1 MDLAYERADWIPTEA
16 AKALIR
22 NNGPVLAYIGGKEG
36 AFTGKDHNFLPGETV
51 EKQIIVINNSRVT
64 VECECEWRLGLPRA
78 VKGERKVTI
87 KTGEQER
94 VAIKFKLPE
103 TLPPGEYTLAL
114 KARFAGG
121 EIQEDSFAVHVLP
134 AVSFAEQK
142 GKIALFDPAGETR
155 RLFERVGVPFRVVEA
170 MADLSGFDTL
180 VIGKGAMTIALK

>member
-1 MDLAYERADWIPTEA
+1 MGSRDFDERYPIFARYITDNWRAFRTWGVSATSPWEFGHYWKLRDGVDKSRVNFETDLGNLQRPGFSPNYIHERYERMDLAYERADWIPTEA

-22 NNGPVLAYIGGKEG
+22 NNGPVLAYIGGKAG

-103 TLPPGEYTLAL
+103 TLPPGEYT
-114 KARFAGG
+114 
-121 EIQEDSFAVHVLP
+121 
-134 AVSFAEQK
+134 
-142 GKIALFDPAGETR
+142 
-155 RLFERVGVPFRVVEA
+155 
-170 MADLSGFDTL
+170 
-180 VIGKGAMTIALK
+180 